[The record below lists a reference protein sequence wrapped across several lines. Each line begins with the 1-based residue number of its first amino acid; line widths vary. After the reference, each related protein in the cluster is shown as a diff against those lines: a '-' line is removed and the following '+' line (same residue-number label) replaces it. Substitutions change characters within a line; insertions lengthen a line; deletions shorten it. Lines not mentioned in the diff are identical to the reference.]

1 MNVLRSV
8 ALLSAGIGLAMGA
21 AQVHAEQGFY
31 VSSNATDKCQPFFP
45 GGGSGIRNRV
55 IGVENAGATTTAV
68 ACVFELE
75 EIDTGGSPVTDS
87 ITISMR
93 NSGATEVTTSCTVL
107 PGTFG
112 GTLGTAVTQNLV
124 LPAGGGADAT
134 FTGPWTVFGIGVN
147 CNLPP
152 SVILNHTVIRYR
164 TDQTATPP
172 PPPPP

>member
-1 MNVLRSV
+1 MNVLKSV
-8 ALLSAGIGLAMGA
+8 ALLSTGIGLAMGIA
-21 AQVHAEQGFY
+21 APAHAEQGFY

-55 IGVENAGATTTAV
+55 IGVENAGTTPNAV

-75 EIDTGGSPVTDS
+75 EIAGGSTVITDD

-93 NSGATEVTTSCTVL
+93 NSGSAEVTASCTVL

-112 GTLGTAVTQNLV
+112 GSLGTAVTQSLV
-124 LPAGGGADAT
+124 LPAGGGADTT
-134 FTGPWTVFGIGVN
+134 FTGPWEVFGIGVN

-152 SVILNHTVIRYR
+152 GVIINHTVIRYR
-164 TDQTATPP
+164 NDETP
-172 PPPPP
+172 